1 MRRRLLLALCA
12 LAIVAAMPVHAQ
24 DARSS
29 EAQDAARDWL
39 AIVDKGDA
47 GTAYASAGERFRRQV
62 SNRQWAKGMAD
73 AREPLGA
80 YTRRTIE
87 STRFVDR
94 IQGVGKGDFA
104 MLVFRSSFAN
114 KDFVREQVTL
124 ENTATGWKVIG
135 YLIR

>member
-1 MRRRLLLALCA
+1 MRRRLLVALCA

-39 AIVDKGDA
+39 AVVDKGDA
-47 GTAYASAGERFRRQV
+47 DAAYVDAGERFRRQV
-62 SNRQWAKGMAD
+62 SKRQWMKGMAD
-73 AREPLGA
+73 ARGSLGA
-80 YTRRTIE
+80 NTRRTIE

-114 KDFVREQVTL
+114 KDYVREQLTL
-124 ENTATGWKVIG
+124 ENTAKGWQVIG